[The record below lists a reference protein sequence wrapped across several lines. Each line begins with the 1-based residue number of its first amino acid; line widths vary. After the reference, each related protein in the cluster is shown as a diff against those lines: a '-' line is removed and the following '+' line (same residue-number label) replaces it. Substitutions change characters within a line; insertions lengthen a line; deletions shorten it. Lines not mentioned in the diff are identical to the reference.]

1 MRWILGDTETTGLGS
16 DSGVVEIG
24 WIEIDDNFTEI
35 ARHSSLINPLCPI
48 QHGAMAIHGIT
59 DEHVALAPTLP
70 QYMDSLGHPLKG
82 EDVVLVAH
90 NAPFDLKYFSPYL
103 EAPKTLCTLKA
114 SRVIYPDADNHKL
127 ITLAYYLGLEVSR
140 QAAHSAM
147 GDVVV
152 LLQLIKRMNAD
163 SGLGLQELF
172 ERVNQ
177 PRIITK
183 MPFGKHKGSKL
194 SKLPSGYIS
203 WLKGIAD
210 LDKDLRTALE
220 AL

>member
-70 QYMDSLGHPLKG
+70 QYMDSLGNPLKG

-90 NAPFDLKYFSPYL
+90 NAPFDLKYFSP
-103 EAPKTLCTLKA
+103 
-114 SRVIYPDADNHKL
+114 
-127 ITLAYYLGLEVSR
+127 
-140 QAAHSAM
+140 
-147 GDVVV
+147 
-152 LLQLIKRMNAD
+152 
-163 SGLGLQELF
+163 
-172 ERVNQ
+172 
-177 PRIITK
+177 
-183 MPFGKHKGSKL
+183 
-194 SKLPSGYIS
+194 
-203 WLKGIAD
+203 
-210 LDKDLRTALE
+210 
-220 AL
+220 